1 MIDQRWGTSLTVG
14 LEEEI
19 FILDAESLALSPAVE
34 TLVAG
39 NEGRKLPGRIKTELF
54 ASVVELNTDAREGVA
69 DALDSLL
76 ALRAAAGGVARAH
89 GLELAA
95 VGSHPFS
102 DPEEQEIAD
111 EDRYREFVD
120 YAGPTAR
127 RQGVSGLHVHLGME
141 SADACFHALEAM
153 LPWLPVVLAL
163 SANSPYLSGRETG
176 LLSTRVEILGIL
188 PRRGAPPPFAGY
200 DEWERFVERL
210 MAIDRMRDYT
220 TIWWDVRPHPRYGTL
235 EVRIPDQPTLVER
248 TGAFAA
254 LLQALA
260 STVLDEP
267 RRAPDAAAR
276 GIYDQNRWAAAR
288 FGPRAQ
294 LVHPERDGAAVASD
308 LWRELRERVD
318 PAVRRLGLTDLLAP
332 LDDAGCEADRQLE
345 IGRSEGLRAV
355 CADVVARTHAAEATK

>member
-1 MIDQRWGTSLTVG
+1 MIEQRWGASLTVG

-19 FILDAESLALSPAVE
+19 FIVDADSLALAPAVE
-34 TLVAG
+34 TLVDGA
-39 NEGRKLPGRIKTELF
+39 EGLRLPGKIKTELF
-54 ASVVELNTDAREGVA
+54 ASVVELNTDVRDRVA
-69 DALDSLL
+69 DALESLR
-76 ALRAAAGGVARAH
+76 ALRAAAAGVARAN

-102 DPEEQEIAD
+102 DPEEQEIAP
-111 EDRYREFVD
+111 EERYREFVD

-141 SADACFHALEAM
+141 SAEACLHALEAM

-163 SANSPYLSGRETG
+163 SANSPYLAGRETG
-176 LLSTRVEILGIL
+176 LLSTRAEILGIL
-188 PRRGAPPPFAGY
+188 PRRGAPPPFTRY
-200 DEWERFVERL
+200 EDWERFVERL
-210 MAIDRMRDYT
+210 TSIDAMRDYT

-235 EVRIPDQPTLVER
+235 EVRMPDQPTLAER

-260 STVLDEP
+260 ATVLDEP

-276 GIYDQNRWAAAR
+276 GIYDQNRWAAGR

-294 LVHPERDGAAVASD
+294 LVHPERVGAAAASH
-308 LWRELRERVD
+308 LWHELRERVD
-318 PAVRRLGLTDLLAP
+318 PAVRRLGVADLIAP
-332 LDDAGCEADRQLE
+332 LDGVGCEADRQLE
-345 IGRSEGLRAV
+345 IGRRDGLRAV
-355 CADVVARTHAAEATK
+355 CADVVARTHAAQATK